1 MIKKDSNIIV
11 LLFFAII
18 LAIFGPV
25 SVNIRAS
32 EGVTGAMFISLE
44 TKNKPLKSVLND
56 ITQKTGYTF
65 TVDSRWQNLPVTVSL
80 NNVALHQALRVI
92 LKDFTIAIIQDNP
105 RQKHIA
111 IIIGDIVS
119 SHTGSLNID
128 AEGGY
133 PNPIVPENA
142 HDSIRQEKEADDPLD
157 MEVLPPDQPGGKGV
171 TLRELQN
178 AESRDEEKEADDPLD
193 MEVIP
198 PDQPGGKGVTLR
210 ELQNAESR
218 DEEKNTDDPLD
229 MEVIPPDQPGGKGVT
244 LRELQ
249 TAESGSEENLNNIEV
264 IPPEK
269 PGERGI
275 SQREIEQIRTRQK
288 SKELKPKSPVP
299 IDNQ

>member
-1 MIKKDSNIIV
+1 
-11 LLFFAII
+11 
-18 LAIFGPV
+18 
-25 SVNIRAS
+25 
-32 EGVTGAMFISLE
+32 
-44 TKNKPLKSVLND
+44 
-56 ITQKTGYTF
+56 
-65 TVDSRWQNLPVTVSL
+65 
-80 NNVALHQALRVI
+80 VI